1 MQVWRA
7 CVPGAHPSCGDK
19 QVIQRLRA
27 LSRQALLARVGC
39 VSPVPQD
46 FVSTAAIQQVRPGM
60 SPREVKHLLGAP
72 LVADKKQ
79 ADRWDYM
86 VATTT
91 TRPMAFTPYGVYFEG
106 GRVAKVEPLNK

>member
-1 MQVWRA
+1 M
-7 CVPGAHPSCGDK
+7 
-19 QVIQRLRA
+19 IQRLRA
-27 LSRQALLARVGC
+27 VSRAALVASVLISGSAVLVGC

-46 FVSTAAIQQVRPGM
+46 FISTASIQQVRPGM
-60 SPREVKHLLGAP
+60 SPREVKRLLGAP
-72 LVADKKQ
+72 LVSDKKQ